1 MSDNFFKHYPL
12 VRYGNTVASTVAVNI
27 FAKVAF
33 QKSIQPNFEVF
44 HPYTITEGDRAD
56 TIAYLYYGDAGYDWL
71 VYFSNN
77 ILDPYYE
84 WYMDGD
90 SLNRF
95 ISDKYGSLT
104 EARRKIKFF
113 RSNYTSDDS
122 MITPAAY
129 AALSSN
135 QKRFWAPIT
144 SINNNVIRY
153 ERKKEDIN
161 FETNKIQQLN
171 VTLVGNTS
179 FSNGEFVSQ
188 SSSGVTVAT
197 GTVTFSNSSVC
208 IVSNIIGTLST
219 SNNLKGGSS
228 GANASVSSVN
238 TLSTCISSEIQVY
251 FEGVSFYDYE
261 TEINE
266 QKKNIKLIDLSYV
279 TQIEEQFKALLSS

>member
-1 MSDNFFKHYPL
+1 MDNFFKHYPL
-12 VRYGNTVASTVAVNI
+12 VQYGNTVANTVAVNI

-33 QKSIQPNFEVF
+33 QKSIQQNFEVF
-44 HPYTITEGDRAD
+44 HPYTIKEGDRAD

-77 ILDPYYE
+77 IVDPYYD
-84 WYMDGD
+84 WYMDTD

-113 RSNYTSDDS
+113 RSNYVSDDS

-135 QKRFWAPIT
+135 QKRFWAPVTNLNDNI
-144 SINNNVIRY
+144 VRY

-171 VTLVGNTS
+171 ITLVGNTS

-188 SSSGVTVAT
+188 LSSGVTVGT
-197 GTVTFSNSSVC
+197 GSVNFSNSSVC
-208 IVSNIIGTLST
+208 IVSNVIGTLST
-219 SNNLKGGSS
+219 SNNLKGGNS
-228 GANASVSSVN
+228 GANASVSLVN
-238 TLSTCISSEIQVY
+238 TLSTSISSDIQVY

-261 TEINE
+261 NEINE
-266 QKKNIKLIDLSYV
+266 QKKNIRLIDLSYV

>member
-1 MSDNFFKHYPL
+1 MDNFFKHYPL
-12 VRYGNTVASTVAVNI
+12 VQYGNTVANTVAVNI

-33 QKSIQPNFEVF
+33 QKSIQQNYEVF
-44 HPYTITEGDRAD
+44 HPYTIKEGDRAD

-77 ILDPYYE
+77 IVDPYYD
-84 WYMDGD
+84 WYMDTD

-113 RSNYTSDDS
+113 RSNYISDDS

-129 AALSSN
+129 AAFLSN
-135 QKRFWAPIT
+135 QKRFWAPVT
-144 SINNNVIRY
+144 GLNNNIIRY

-161 FETNKIQQLN
+161 FETNRIQQLN
-171 VTLVGNTS
+171 ITLVGNTS

-188 SSSGVTVAT
+188 SSSGVTVGT
-197 GTVTFSNSSVC
+197 GTVNFSNSSVC
-208 IVSNIIGTLST
+208 IVSNVIGTLST

-238 TLSTCISSEIQVY
+238 TLSTSISSDIQAY

-261 TEINE
+261 NEINE
-266 QKKNIKLIDLSYV
+266 QKKNIRLIDLSYV